1 MSVLSR
7 PVRHRAP
14 APTQRELR
22 IPLPRDAS
30 PAEAAPRT
38 EPAGRTP
45 APRPSAPTAR
55 RRIPAALLAVGLVGA
70 LAIAGG
76 TTYVL
81 TDDDGGGGAAS
92 VIAPAYVPTDTDLAR
107 DAATAARGAGSTS
120 VGLNDTRRVTEA
132 QRDAATQQRARNVQP

>member
-14 APTQRELR
+14 APTQREVR

-30 PAEAAPRT
+30 PAEAVPRT
-38 EPAGRTP
+38 EPAVRTP

-55 RRIPAALLAVGLVGA
+55 RRIPPALLAVGFVGA
-70 LAIAGG
+70 LAVAGG

-81 TDDDGGGGAAS
+81 TDGDGGGAAS

-107 DAATAARGAGSTS
+107 DAAAAARGAGSTS
-120 VGLNDTRRVTEA
+120 VGLDDTRRVTEA
-132 QRDAATQQRARNVQP
+132 QRDAAIQQRAQNLQP